1 MDSWVFWFLLLQ
13 SVVQYP
19 QPVGDG
25 LDRVTRLRMEAYA
38 KLQEQEKIQLEREE
52 EQHMLMQSGAS
63 SGDLFWSALQP
74 WQVWTFA
81 GLLVLLLAVWFMWR
95 KRGCEAEISSEE
107 EKEKEKEEVEEEEE
121 EIWAYD
127 LRWLLDERIQWPVHD
142 LQTGCNRTMALID
155 SFTSI
160 IGRALAGTFY
170 PVLQQAIGFG
180 SAFEGWTAREEE
192 ILYRVLIPLSPPI
205 GHTFHLEHDTD
216 QQKPGRNFRVRV
228 ELECSCP
235 EENEGVNLLCFL
247 HHPDVVRR
255 STRQPNLLDSL
266 CTGFYLDVHKIVL
279 WFCALVRASWRRLP
293 QSRSWHLVL
302 QASARSCNLRLN
314 NNQESFLVKVLFG
327 VQRHTSD
334 IFITSRPRGAQTP
347 STMWPETYAIAETK
361 FFTHMARQ
369 TPQDSSHLK
378 CLQLLA
384 RVLAHK
390 DFPFH
395 SVKTIIMQMLNTV
408 PVSRWHRRYFLLQL
422 SDALEQLHLSLKEKH
437 LDHFILGNQRLPE
450 EIRLPQDVQRARPP
464 NLFYALIQDP
474 DAHSQAMQAYFDL
487 HHRLARVLA
496 YGQF

>member
-25 LDRVTRLRMEAYA
+25 LDEVTRLRLEACA
-38 KLQEQEKIQLEREE
+38 KLQEQEKIRLEQEVEQLA
-52 EQHMLMQSGAS
+52 LMQSGIS
-63 SGDLFWSALQP
+63 WGDLHWSALQT
-74 WQVWTFA
+74 WAFS

-95 KRGCEAEISSEE
+95 KRSYKAEISGK
-107 EKEKEKEEVEEEEE
+107 KEKEKQKEEEDET
-121 EIWAYD
+121 WAYD
-127 LRWLLDERIQWPVHD
+127 LRWLLDERIQWPVQD

-155 SFTSI
+155 NFTSV
-160 IGRALAGTFY
+160 IGRALTRTFY

-192 ILYRVLIPLSPPI
+192 VVYRVLIPLSPPL
-205 GHTFHLEHDTD
+205 GHTFHLERDND

-235 EENEGVNLLCFL
+235 REHPGVNLLCFL

-255 STRQPNLLDSL
+255 RTQQPNLLDSL
-266 CTGFYLDVHKIVL
+266 CTGFYLDVQKIVL

-302 QASARSCNLRLN
+302 LASTRSCNLRLN
-314 NNQESFLVKVLFG
+314 NDQESFLVKVLFG

-347 STMWPETYAIAETK
+347 SIMWPETYAVAETK
-361 FFTHMARQ
+361 FFRHMARQ
-369 TPQDSSHLK
+369 APQDSSHIK

-384 RVLAHK
+384 C
-390 DFPFH
+390 
-395 SVKTIIMQMLNTV
+395 TI

-422 SDALEQLHLSLKEKH
+422 SDALEQLRLSLEEKH
-437 LDHFILGNQRLPE
+437 LEHFILGNQRLPE
-450 EIRLPQDVQRARPP
+450 EIRLPQDVQRAKPP
-464 NLFYALIQDP
+464 NLFHGLVQDP
-474 DAHSQAMQAYFDL
+474 ATHSQAMQAYLDL